1 LLIGNKIYKRK
12 QKKQDKITFT
22 TMIITLQKLNIPFLP
37 ILDSDIWNKHV
48 SFKAGNKY
56 HIKAS
61 SGSGKS
67 TLIQSLYGIQKNY
80 TGDVLFNQKNIK
92 QFSVEETCEWR
103 ATKISIVFQDL
114 KLFEIKTALENIDIK
129 RALTNTYPISKMT
142 EFAERLCVAHTLNRP
157 IQTLSYGER
166 QRIAIIRALMQPFT
180 TLLLDEPFSHLDQQ
194 NIELATQLIAQELQ
208 LRNATL
214 LLTDLEDDNHFEY
227 HQKFA
232 L

>member
-1 LLIGNKIYKRK
+1 
-12 QKKQDKITFT
+12 
-22 TMIITLQKLNIPFLP
+22 
-37 ILDSDIWNKHV
+37 
-48 SFKAGNKY
+48 
-56 HIKAS
+56 
-61 SGSGKS
+61 
-67 TLIQSLYGIQKNY
+67 
-80 TGDVLFNQKNIK
+80 
-92 QFSVEETCEWR
+92 
-103 ATKISIVFQDL
+103 
-114 KLFEIKTALENIDIK
+114 
-129 RALTNTYPISKMT
+129 MT